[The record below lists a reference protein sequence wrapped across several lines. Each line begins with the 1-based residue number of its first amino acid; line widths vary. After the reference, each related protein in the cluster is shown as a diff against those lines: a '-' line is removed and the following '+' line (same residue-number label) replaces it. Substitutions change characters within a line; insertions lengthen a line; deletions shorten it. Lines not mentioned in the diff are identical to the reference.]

1 MPAVHHGI
9 SQRLATERAMPH
21 DERDDLLDRLL
32 SLERQNLE
40 LHAEL
45 QEIKREL
52 KRRASPGEDP
62 RSIQPAEAR
71 PGDARPAGSPHALEV
86 QVGADRH
93 RPPGARQEET
103 TAAAPSHAPEE
114 RLDLEYWL
122 GGRGLLLLGVAAL
135 VLAVGFFVREAIER
149 GWIGPLV
156 RVLMGAGVGVV
167 AVLIGERVRSTGYR
181 TYGLWLSAGGFS
193 AIYLSLWAATVLYG
207 LITGTAGFFL
217 MALVVALAAALGT
230 LRDSESFV
238 VLAAVGGYLAPLLL
252 RLETDSNLFGLGY
265 LGLLT
270 AAGLWLAYRGGWTRL
285 AAVAVVGGTILTTL
299 NSGDPHLHGSYLVAL
314 AASGLL
320 LFRRR
325 RWHGLSLWLVLFSWA
340 SFWAGSIAWGIAEL
354 VFSAY
359 AAGLWLVDLIATIGV
374 TDWSSGVE
382 DGDGTGGPVRHAGRL
397 AVGPETG
404 RLFREV
410 SGLGL
415 ILLPPAFFFF
425 SAMAGLDHE
434 PYRSYLE
441 EIGGALA
448 AVLGAVYLA
457 QAVRGERGK
466 GAASGLWRAAVGF
479 TFWLAVPRI
488 VWSEI
493 DAVRAWLVEGIGFT
507 ALGVWLGR
515 VEARAAG
522 LVALTLATLVFWG
535 LISGRPAGEAAF
547 VGGWALTGLVASLSF
562 AGWSLAVARG
572 DATSLELDLRPFL
585 LLASAAFFL
594 GWGTGEI
601 LRFYGDLEEPAR
613 WILAR
618 DLSISAFWLVYAA
631 AILIAGFWLDQAAV
645 RWGGLGMALIAAGKV
660 FAYDLSQM
668 SRLYRIFSFVLLAVV
683 LLAVSYRYQRWQRS

>member
-1 MPAVHHGI
+1 
-9 SQRLATERAMPH
+9 MPH
-21 DERDDLLDRLL
+21 DRRDDLLERLL

-40 LHAEL
+40 LHAEI
-45 QEIKREL
+45 QQIKREL
-52 KRRASPGEDP
+52 RRRESPGE
-62 RSIQPAEAR
+62 EAR
-71 PGDARPAGSPHALEV
+71 PTEAGESPSTDILQTAASGARDTTTGAEV
-86 QVGADRH
+86 QGGAH
-93 RPPGARQEET
+93 GE
-103 TAAAPSHAPEE
+103 APEVRPDSTPSRVSE
-114 RLDLEYWL
+114 VGLDLEYWL

-156 RVLMGAGVGVV
+156 RVLLGAGVGAA
-167 AVLIGERVRSTGYR
+167 AVLVGERVRAAGYR

-207 LITGTAGFFL
+207 LVTPTAGFLL
-217 MALVVALAAALGT
+217 MALVVALAAALGA

-238 VLAAVGGYLAPLLL
+238 SLAAIGGYLAPVLL
-252 RLETDSNLFGLGY
+252 RLEGGSNLFGLGY

-299 NSGDPHLHGSYLVAL
+299 SDGDPHLHGAYLLALVA
-314 AASGLL
+314 AGLL
-320 LFRRR
+320 LFRKRG
-325 RWHGLSLWLVLFSWA
+325 WHGLSLWLVLFSWT
-340 SFWAGSIAWGIAEL
+340 SFWVGSGDWGIVEL
-354 VFSAY
+354 RFSVY
-359 AAGLWLVDLIATIGV
+359 AAGLWLADLIATLGV
-374 TDWSSGVE
+374 RDWS
-382 DGDGTGGPVRHAGRL
+382 TGLETGQGPPDHSRL
-397 AVGPETG
+397 VVGPETA
-404 RLFREV
+404 RLLREV

-415 ILLPPAFFFF
+415 LVLPPAFFFL

-434 PYRSYLE
+434 PYRAHLE

-448 AVLGAVYLA
+448 GVLGAVYLA
-457 QAVRGERGK
+457 QAVREERGR
-466 GAASGLWRAAVGF
+466 GTASDAWRAGVGF
-479 TFWLAVPRI
+479 AFWLAVPRL

-493 DAVRAWLVEGIGFT
+493 EAVRAWLVEGVGFT

-522 LVALTLATLVFWG
+522 LVALALGTLVFWG
-535 LISGRPAGEAAF
+535 GIEGRPAGDAAF

-562 AGWSLAVARG
+562 AGWALAAAREG
-572 DATSLELDLRPFL
+572 AVSWELDIRPFL

-601 LRFYGDLEEPAR
+601 LRFYGELEEPGR

-631 AILIAGFWLDQAAV
+631 AILVAGFWLEQAAV
-645 RWGGLGMALIAAGKV
+645 RWGGLAMALIAAGKV